1 MKIFDLGANL
11 SSCGIKTLAGTPCKN
26 DVELSGFCHIH
37 DPEGA
42 FQLGLSSSE
51 DIKIPNSKSLIAN
64 WESRCSTCQRT
75 IYPGDPFTSVNRQ
88 VLCSECTSSAKKL
101 LSNVKVKK
109 MNRKQ
114 RAIIASAVEC
124 PFCGASRGNH
134 CFNPKNKVYRNWH
147 PQRLEAGIA
156 RSRVEILVS
165 KNSLHSSSC

>member
-37 DPEGA
+37 DPNGN
-42 FQLGLSSSE
+42 FQTGTVTKGSSVNF
-51 DIKIPNSKSLIAN
+51 KPFVAK
-64 WESRCSTCQRT
+64 WESRCSPCQRT
-75 IYPGDPFTSVNRQ
+75 IYPGDSFTSVNRQ

-101 LSNVKVKK
+101 LSNVKEKK

-156 RSRVEILVS
+156 RSRVEVLVS